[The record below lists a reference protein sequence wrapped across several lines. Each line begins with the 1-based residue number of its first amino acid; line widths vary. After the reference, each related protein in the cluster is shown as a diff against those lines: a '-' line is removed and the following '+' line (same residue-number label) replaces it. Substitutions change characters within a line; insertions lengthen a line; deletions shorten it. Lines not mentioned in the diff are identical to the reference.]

1 MSPKEF
7 VESFKKD
14 AIECEKQSGISAIA
28 ILAQAAH
35 ESGWGKFAVGNMFF
49 GVKDTDGVNGN
60 EQLITTTEYNKSAN
74 KTPTQIGLHSISKIE
89 PVTISGV
96 KFFKYVGKAY
106 FRKYDRPSDSF
117 IDHAKFIQSNSRYQK
132 ALEVKKDPYAFVK
145 EVAKAGYAQDPS
157 YAELLTKMCKM
168 IERLI

>member
-1 MSPKEF
+1 MSPKDF
-7 VESFKKD
+7 VNNFKND
-14 AIECEKQSGISAIA
+14 ALECEKQSGISSIA

-35 ESGWGKFAVGNMFF
+35 ESGWGKHAVGNMFF

-60 EQLITTTEYNKSAN
+60 EQLITTTEYSKSAT
-74 KTPTQIGLHSISKIE
+74 KTPAQIGLHSITKIE
-89 PVTISGV
+89 PVTIKGV

-106 FRKYDRPSDSF
+106 FRKYDKPSDSF
-117 IDHAKFIQSNSRYQK
+117 IDHAKFIQSNSRYKK

-157 YAELLTKMCKM
+157 YADLLCKMCKM
-168 IERLI
+168 IERLM